1 MATNDTNGHES
12 GFAYSCSFVTFVAD
26 SEEEAMN
33 DPRKSL
39 KVLPITGAAG
49 KLEELRK
56 QQTPSPPGR
65 GWPAEPGEGAA
76 PAKKLNEETPIDRA
90 LDQSLTHEQ
99 RKIKEKN
106 LEALQQV
113 YDLGLIYRLDL
124 RPAEPEGTEA
134 RAEASPPLRYEGTK
148 GSGCGGVG
156 GGQIVEIEM
165 TLTAPNC
172 PVAEQIPR
180 QVHEAVAAVAGVEHV
195 EVRLVWEPRWDKS
208 RMSEV
213 ALLELGLL

>member
-1 MATNDTNGHES
+1 
-12 GFAYSCSFVTFVAD
+12 
-26 SEEEAMN
+26 MN

-39 KVLPITGAAG
+39 KVLPTTGAAG

-56 QQTPSPPGR
+56 QQTPSPSGR
-65 GWPAEPGEGAA
+65 GWPAGPGEGAA
-76 PAKKLNEETPIDRA
+76 PAKKLNDETPIDRA
-90 LDQSLTHEQ
+90 LDQSLTPEQ
-99 RKIKEKN
+99 RKIKEKII
-106 LEALQQV
+106 EALQQV
-113 YDLGLIYRLDL
+113 YDPELPVNLYDLGLIYRLDL
-124 RPAEPEGTEA
+124 RPAASEGTEA
-134 RAEASPPLRYEGTK
+134 RRHEGTK
-148 GSGCGGVG
+148 GDAG
-156 GGQIVEIEM
+156 GGQIVEIDM

>member
-1 MATNDTNGHES
+1 
-12 GFAYSCSFVTFVAD
+12 
-26 SEEEAMN
+26 MN

-65 GWPAEPGEGAA
+65 GWPAGPGEGAA
-76 PAKKLNEETPIDRA
+76 PAKKLNDETPIDRA
-90 LDQSLTHEQ
+90 LDQSLTPEQ
-99 RKIKEKN
+99 RKIKEKII
-106 LEALQQV
+106 EALQQV
-113 YDLGLIYRLDL
+113 YDPELPVNLYDLGLIYRLDL

-134 RAEASPPLRYEGTK
+134 RAEASPPLRHAGTK
-148 GSGCGGVG
+148 GSGGGGVG